1 MHAPYF
7 TRCTRENMVGVEIVV
22 IKYEE
27 QRGEGG
33 WGRVGGVLIVLA
45 SSGGAVL
52 PFWAKRVRSD
62 AALVLVLQ
70 MELTEELER
79 VLKELKQL
87 GVRGLGYKG

>member
-1 MHAPYF
+1 M
-7 TRCTRENMVGVEIVV
+7 
-22 IKYEE
+22 
-27 QRGEGG
+27 
-33 WGRVGGVLIVLA
+33 
-45 SSGGAVL
+45 
-52 PFWAKRVRSD
+52 SD